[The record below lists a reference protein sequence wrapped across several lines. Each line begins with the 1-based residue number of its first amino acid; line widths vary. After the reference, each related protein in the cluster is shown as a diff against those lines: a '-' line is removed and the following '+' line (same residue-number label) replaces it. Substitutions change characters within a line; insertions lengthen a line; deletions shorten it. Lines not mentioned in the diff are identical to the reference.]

1 MNRQE
6 KAEEIAS
13 LKEVFKDGSPT
24 FVLAYRGLTVNQVV
38 SLRKKVRGAS
48 SRYRVVKN
56 RLALRSLKETPLELL
71 SPHFEGPT
79 AIAYVSGDPVS
90 LAKVLDE
97 FARGN
102 EGLSVKA
109 GFVDGRAMSSEE
121 FKILANLPSRE
132 ILVARFI
139 GALQAPI
146 SGLLRVMTDPA
157 RALVRTLD
165 QIAMKK
171 ESAGGGA
178 ATGTEKPPQP

>member
-13 LKEVFKDGSPT
+13 LKEAFKDGLPT

-56 RLALRSLKETPLELL
+56 RLALRSLKETPLEPL

-79 AIAYVSGDPVS
+79 AIAYGSGEPTT

-97 FARGN
+97 FAKGH
-102 EGLSVKA
+102 EGLSIKA
-109 GFVDGRAMSSEE
+109 GFVDGRVMSPEE
-121 FKILANLPSRE
+121 FKALAHLPSRGV
-132 ILVARFI
+132 LMAMFMS
-139 GALQAPI
+139 ALQAPI
-146 SGLLRVMTDPA
+146 SGLLRVMAGPA
-157 RALVRTLD
+157 RALVQTLD
-165 QIAMKK
+165 QIAKKK
-171 ESAGGGA
+171 ESGGDVPA
-178 ATGTEKPPQP
+178 PGTENPPQS